1 MHAEVHIEPPYK
13 SMVERARDRDYRCCQ
28 AAPHQQAQPTYVYLR
43 VRIGAELLSSNH
55 GAQIMI
61 MENEHFASPAKA
73 FCIKDAGHLARMAEM
88 GAQSSS
94 MAHDLNNLLQII
106 VGNLDF
112 VAAGVL
118 DEKAARHLALARV
131 GVERCTHLARRTLK
145 QECSREAARH
155 LQVSRFLKEVA
166 GCLGFAGGQGITLEI
181 VAADPALVIEADE
194 AELENALLNLVLNAR
209 DAMNGQGRIRI
220 SCRASQAGSPRSDGS
235 TAALGKVVL
244 QVEDTGP
251 GIAPEI
257 QGVVL
262 ERFFTTKAHGTGL
275 GLANVRAFM
284 AEAAGTLAIGNR
296 PEGGA
301 VATLSFP
308 QARTD
313 SPPARV
319 RS

>member
-1 MHAEVHIEPPYK
+1 M
-13 SMVERARDRDYRCCQ
+13 
-28 AAPHQQAQPTYVYLR
+28 
-43 VRIGAELLSSNH
+43 LSSNH
-55 GAQIMI
+55 GAQVMI
-61 MENEHFASPAKA
+61 IENEHIASLAEA
-73 FCIKDAGHLARMAEM
+73 YYIKEVGQLARMAEM
-88 GAQSSS
+88 GARSSS

-112 VAAGVL
+112 VAARPL

-131 GVERCTHLARRTLK
+131 GVERCTHLARRTMK
-145 QECSREAARH
+145 QGCSRDAAG
-155 LQVSRFLKEVA
+155 LFQVPRFLEEMA
-166 GCLGFAGGQGITLEI
+166 DRLSFAGGHGITIEI
-181 VAADPALVIEADE
+181 VATDATLMIEADE

-209 DAMNGQGRIRI
+209 DAMGGQGRIRI
-220 SCRASQAGSPRSDGS
+220 SCHASQAGGSRSGEG

-244 QVEDTGP
+244 LVEDTGP

-257 QGVVL
+257 QGAVL

-284 AEAAGTLAIGNR
+284 AEAGGTLAIGNR

-313 SPPARV
+313 LPPAHV
-319 RS
+319 RSRIHVD

>member
-1 MHAEVHIEPPYK
+1 
-13 SMVERARDRDYRCCQ
+13 
-28 AAPHQQAQPTYVYLR
+28 
-43 VRIGAELLSSNH
+43 
-55 GAQIMI
+55 MI
-61 MENEHFASPAKA
+61 IENEYVASLAEA
-73 FCIKDAGHLARMAEM
+73 FSIKDAGQLARMAEM
-88 GAQSSS
+88 GARSSS

-112 VAAGVL
+112 VAAGPL

-145 QECSREAARH
+145 QGRSRETAGLLH
-155 LQVSRFLKEVA
+155 VSRFLEEVA
-166 GCLGFAGGQGITLEI
+166 DRLGFAGGHGITLEI
-181 VAADPALVIEADE
+181 VAADSDLAIEADE

-209 DAMNGQGRIRI
+209 DAMHGQGRIRI
-220 SCRASQAGSPRSDGS
+220 SCHASPAGGSRSDGS
-235 TAALGKVVL
+235 TAALGEVVL
-244 QVEDTGP
+244 LVEDSGP

-257 QGVVL
+257 QGAVL

-308 QARTD
+308 QAQAE
-313 SPPARV
+313 SPPTYV
-319 RS
+319 RSRIHVD

>member
-1 MHAEVHIEPPYK
+1 M
-13 SMVERARDRDYRCCQ
+13 
-28 AAPHQQAQPTYVYLR
+28 
-43 VRIGAELLSSNH
+43 
-55 GAQIMI
+55 MI
-61 MENEHFASPAKA
+61 ENERVASLAEA
-73 FCIKDAGHLARMAEM
+73 YCIKDASHLARMAEM

-112 VAAGVL
+112 VAAGAL

-131 GVERCTHLARRTLK
+131 GVERCTHLARRTLR
-145 QECSREAARH
+145 QGCSREAASL
-155 LQVSRFLKEVA
+155 LQVPRFLEKMA
-166 GCLGFAGGQGITLEI
+166 DRLSFAGGHGITIEI
-181 VAADPALVIEADE
+181 VAADAALVIDADE

-209 DAMNGQGRIRI
+209 DAMDGRGRIRI
-220 SCRASQAGSPRSDGS
+220 SCHALQARGSRSSEG

-244 QVEDTGP
+244 LVEDTGP

-257 QGVVL
+257 QGAVL

-284 AEAAGTLAIGNR
+284 AEAGGTLAIGNR

-308 QARTD
+308 QARTG
-313 SPPARV
+313 SPPPHV
-319 RS
+319 RSRIHVD